1 MASGN
6 VFKCFQKFPNDWE
19 LCLVSHTSGDVGP
32 GRLLEHQ
39 KVGPPHPFCPGRC
52 KTLGS
57 ASQEMGSP
65 EDMIRIITD

>member
-1 MASGN
+1 MFSKLW
-6 VFKCFQKFPNDWE
+6 FDWE
-19 LCLVSHTSGDVGP
+19 LCLVNHTSGDVGP

-52 KTLGS
+52 KTLGA

-65 EDMIRIITD
+65 EDMIRIKTD